1 MRINFWGYN
10 YCLIISD
17 LGECARLIGYL
28 DSNFMSNF
36 RLDKTPY
43 KIKIQVMKFGIKLAD
58 FYMSNDD
65 MSMIPKNF
73 KLKGVNLAEL
83 ISNSIK
89 APDVELLLS
98 ALFEA

>member
-1 MRINFWGYN
+1 
-10 YCLIISD
+10 
-17 LGECARLIGYL
+17 
-28 DSNFMSNF
+28 
-36 RLDKTPY
+36 
-43 KIKIQVMKFGIKLAD
+43 MKFGIKLAD

-89 APDVELLLS
+89 APDVELFLS